1 MPEDQDQINEQP
13 GAAAPP
19 VAQAALA
26 APDQSAP
33 AEAAPASPAPVAD
46 PVAPVPP
53 ADDPAPAASTKKP
66 RRVRRQ
72 EKVVQRDLATGQDS
86 VVAAVTDE
94 ELAEAPTKVTLA
106 APYGFYEDDGALRSW
121 AQGQQVEDPDEIA
134 LLIERGAIFTS
145 E

>member
-13 GAAAPP
+13 DAAAPP

-26 APDQSAP
+26 APDQPAP
-33 AEAAPASPAPVAD
+33 AETSPASAAPAAPPVD
-46 PVAPVPP
+46 PIPP
-53 ADDPAPAASTKKP
+53 ATDTAPAADIKKP

-72 EKVVQRDLATGQDS
+72 EKVVQRDLATGKDS

-94 ELAEAPTKVTLA
+94 DLAEAPTKVTLA